1 MFLLAGFMACEA
13 QSAAAG
19 GARQLA
25 DYAGVAGTRI
35 ELAPAEMPDEPPL
48 LLTIGADS
56 WEARLGEDWD
66 TAAPIAVWTVVLG
79 ERLVVADVT
88 LLSMPLPDAGELV
101 TWYGTF
107 PEAVNSTV
115 DGAPFGGEWSFA
127 PDLGPVVI
135 TLDGVRRECVVY
147 EREVDVDTGG

>member
-1 MFLLAGFMACEA
+1 MALLACEA
-13 QSAAAG
+13 GSTAAG

-35 ELAPAEMPDEPPL
+35 ELAPAESPDEAPL
-48 LLTIGADS
+48 LLTLGPDA

-66 TAAPIAVWTVVLG
+66 SAAPIATWEVTVAEAL
-79 ERLVVADVT
+79 LVADVE
-88 LLSMPLPDAGELV
+88 LLAMPLPDAGELV

-107 PEAVNSTV
+107 PEAISVV
-115 DGAPFGGEWSFA
+115 VEGALFAGEWSFA

-135 TLDGVRRECVVY
+135 TLDEVRRECVVY
-147 EREVDVDTGG
+147 EREVDADTGG